1 SRGVNITTKRGQLD
15 LLANYLQRK
24 GKRDEW
30 TITHTA
36 GWHDGAYVMPDGHII
51 GTPSR
56 PVAFCGGTSAVAGYI
71 VRGTAESWRKNVGNL
86 MKGNQ
91 SMILGGLVAL
101 AAPLNSLSGGS
112 SFGIHLFAQSS
123 AGKTTTVEAASSIY
137 GVPDELKLTWDAT
150 KYGLTIEAA
159 SRNDGFMPIDE
170 IGQGNDVRHVAGSA

>member
-1 SRGVNITTKRGQLD
+1 
-15 LLANYLQRK
+15 
-24 GKRDEW
+24 
-30 TITHTA
+30 
-36 GWHDGAYVMPDGHII
+36 
-51 GTPSR
+51 
-56 PVAFCGGTSAVAGYI
+56 CGGTSAVAGYI

-137 GVPDELKLTWDAT
+137 GVP
-150 KYGLTIEAA
+150 
-159 SRNDGFMPIDE
+159 
-170 IGQGNDVRHVAGSA
+170 